1 MKTLVCLVTVGHV
14 GKMESGVEMKRRHFR
29 EYQAKAKKLLD
40 KHMNM
45 YGHFDCIIIVNGKT
59 RELSFP
65 LVPDLKKL
73 GNAICQYKWNQAW
86 NEGF

>member
-1 MKTLVCLVTVGHV
+1 MTVGRV
-14 GKMESGVEMKRRHFR
+14 GKMESEVEMKRRHFR

-45 YGHFDCIIIVNGKT
+45 YGHFDCIIIVIGRT

-65 LVPDLKKL
+65 LVPDLKVL
-73 GNAICQYKWNQAW
+73 GNAIRQYKWNKLW
-86 NEGF
+86 SECV